1 MVYKWCLHVNVL
13 IDREIGN
20 LKPAWKR
27 FNQSVHMNPNHAQT
41 WQLWGSMLYTQGE
54 HRGARL
60 HFDVCTCILNQ
71 RLIYMVRQLWCT
83 YFDLFMKK
91 LIYMYKL
98 DINLIDACRQIYD
111 SFGRNAWIL
120 IRPTSIASIW
130 NHWPI
135 SPWENT
141 TKDSNHPWK

>member
-1 MVYKWCLHVNVL
+1 MFYKWCLHVNVL

-71 RLIYMVRQLWCT
+71 RLIYMVRLNFDVHILTSLWP
-83 YFDLFMKK
+83 
-91 LIYMYKL
+91 YMYKL
-98 DINLIDACRQIYD
+98 DINLNDACRQIYD

-120 IRPTSIASIW
+120 IRPTSIASMW

-135 SPWENT
+135 SP
-141 TKDSNHPWK
+141 